1 MADLLI
7 KPLTGAG
14 NTVTIQDQAGGAILT
29 SGNSGATIA
38 NATLTTPTIADMS
51 NFTFPAGQ
59 IIQTFWDEWS
69 PASNPAM
76 DITGGDD
83 PMGSDLQVI
92 ITPKSTSNVLNIR
105 CFIPDL
111 YNHSTATRSL
121 MAGFRYSTASD
132 FSGSVKL
139 GTKQFPVSHELYNS
153 AAVAMLGNL
162 SYEVWFAPP
171 TTSQIWIRPWM
182 QSTTGG
188 AFRIFANAEDTT
200 GTSDR
205 EVGYLSVQ
213 EIQG

>member
-1 MADLLI
+1 MSNLFVDKI
-7 KPLTGAG
+7 SGKSGTSSGAPITLSG
-14 NTVTIQDQAGGAILT
+14 DTATLSSGVTIPAAGITGTLG
-29 SGNSGATIA
+29 SGI
-38 NATLTTPTIADMS
+38 
-51 NFTFPAGQ
+51 TFPAGHL
-59 IIQTFWDEWS
+59 IQTFWDEWA
-69 PASNPAM
+69 PATNPAM
-76 DITGGDD
+76 DITGADD

-92 ITPKSTSNVLNIR
+92 ITPKSTSNVLNVR

-111 YNHSTATRSL
+111 YNQSVASRSL

-132 FSGSVKL
+132 FSNSIKL

-153 AAVAMLGNL
+153 ASVAMLGNL

-188 AFRIFANAEDTT
+188 AFRIFANATDGS